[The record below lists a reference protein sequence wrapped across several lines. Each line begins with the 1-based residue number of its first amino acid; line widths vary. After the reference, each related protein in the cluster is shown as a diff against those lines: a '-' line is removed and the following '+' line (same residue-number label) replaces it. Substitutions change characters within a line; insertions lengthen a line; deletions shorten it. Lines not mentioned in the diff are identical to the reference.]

1 MLDKLE
7 AIYTRYQEI
16 EQQMNDPQVTGDM
29 KRFVK
34 LSKDYKDLQPVVK
47 AYHDYKGLLDTI
59 AECKELLST
68 EKDEELREMA
78 KAELT
83 ECIEKRDKIILEG
96 GKTVIITGLIG
107 LSENKVISVSGYTP
121 ESFGLMKGMLSK
133 T

>member
-59 AECKELLST
+59 AEFMFSGVSPSCLVFINSTILST
-68 EKDEELREMA
+68 A
-78 KAELT
+78 
-83 ECIEKRDKIILEG
+83 LESA
-96 GKTVIITGLIG
+96 TM
-107 LSENKVISVSGYTP
+107 
-121 ESFGLMKGMLSK
+121 LMKSSFNGLYSCRSRISEFEPCPNNAPLVNTSNNFVMLS
-133 T
+133 